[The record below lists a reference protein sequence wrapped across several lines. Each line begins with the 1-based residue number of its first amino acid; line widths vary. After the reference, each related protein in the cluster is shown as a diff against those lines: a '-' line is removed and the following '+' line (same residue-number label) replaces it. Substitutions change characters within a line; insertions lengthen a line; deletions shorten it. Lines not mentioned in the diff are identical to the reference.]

1 MAEIIPQILPERKL
15 RASKCNRCGE
25 INYPARLV
33 CPKCGPNLTS
43 EIVPVELSSQGTVV
57 MWTQLKV
64 TPTGFPS
71 PLTICVVDI
80 DGVKILGTA
89 RADSRIQGRC
99 RVRIVEDASGK
110 FPFQF
115 AT

>member
-1 MAEIIPQILPERKL
+1 MTEVTPQMLHERKL

-25 INYPARLV
+25 ISYPARLV
-33 CPKCGPNLTS
+33 CPKCGPTLTDKVAQ
-43 EIVPVELSSQGTVV
+43 IELSSQGTVV
-57 MWTQLKV
+57 MWTKLRV

-89 RADSRIQGRC
+89 LPDTRIQDKC
-99 RVRIVEDASGK
+99 KVRIVEDPSGK

-115 AT
+115 AA